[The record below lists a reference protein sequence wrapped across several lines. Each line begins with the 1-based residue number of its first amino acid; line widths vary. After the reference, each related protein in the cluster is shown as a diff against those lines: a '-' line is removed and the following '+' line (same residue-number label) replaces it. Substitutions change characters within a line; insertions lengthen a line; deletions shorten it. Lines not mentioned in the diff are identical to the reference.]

1 MKNLWLIRHAK
12 SSWEIDSISDIDRP
26 LNARGYTDAH
36 EMARRL
42 KKDIQHCLVV
52 SSPAVRAISTALIF
66 ARTLGITASDILVR
80 PGLYETG
87 TEDYLSVIGSLSDEH
102 NNVLVF
108 GHNPIITDT
117 ANLLAGTT
125 IEEIPTA
132 GMIGVV
138 FEENRWKKASAAGG
152 KLALYDFPKNKS
164 GG

>member
-26 LNARGYTDAH
+26 LNARGYADAH
-36 EMARRL
+36 EMAKRL
-42 KKDIQHCLVV
+42 KKEIRHCQVV
-52 SSPAVRAISTALIF
+52 SSPAIRAISTALIF
-66 ARTLGITASDILVR
+66 ARTIGISASDILVR
-80 PGLYETG
+80 PGLYESTTDG
-87 TEDYLSVIGSLSDEH
+87 YLSVISSLSNEH
-102 NNVLVF
+102 NDVLVF
-108 GHNPIITDT
+108 GHNPVITDT

-132 GMIGVV
+132 GMIGIA
-138 FEENRWKKASAAGG
+138 FEEGNWKKASAAGG